1 MCYFFAFLYSRA
13 ILPPLHLCEYFY
25 CVLPCAI
32 SLLLA
37 LRRRY
42 SHISFVRISKLYLY
56 VLFLCHCL
64 YAVRGRYSP
73 IQFVRIIIFLKFMRY
88 LFATGCSRAI
98 LPYFT
103 CECLNCTS
111 MCYFFAF
118 VYSRAILPHSI
129 GESIFYCVLSCV
141 ISLPLA
147 LRRRYSPIQC
157 MGIFKWHFHVLF
169 LCYWLFAGDISKF
182 QLCEYSNRTSCAFSL
197 PLPVRGLYFPI
208 LFVRISK
215 LYFHVLFLCHWL
227 YVGDNPLFYLCECLN
242 SVL

>member
-1 MCYFFAFLYSRA
+1 MIFHFFECLNCTFMCYFFAFLYSRA

-88 LFATGCSRAI
+88 LFATGCSRAV
-98 LPYFT
+98 LPYFICANVLCAISCAT
-103 CECLNCTS
+103 G
-111 MCYFFAF
+111 
-118 VYSRAILPHSI
+118 YSRAILP
-129 GESIFYCVLSCV
+129 
-141 ISLPLA
+141 
-147 LRRRYSPIQC
+147 YS
-157 MGIFKWHFHVLF
+157 V
-169 LCYWLFAGDISKF
+169 
-182 QLCEYSNRTSCAFSL
+182 CADL
-197 PLPVRGLYFPI
+197 
-208 LFVRISK
+208 
-215 LYFHVLFLCHWL
+215 
-227 YVGDNPLFYLCECLN
+227 
-242 SVL
+242 